1 MYKKLVD
8 LGDINMTNRRE
19 FNKTVAAAGA
29 IGAFGFAGYQSPA
42 IAQAID
48 NLKIICGFP
57 AGGTSD
63 AVSRRVADK
72 ARGDIA
78 KASVVENK
86 TGAGGRIAVE
96 AVKASAPDG
105 QTLLLTPH
113 SIMSIYPYIYNK
125 LSYDPLNDF
134 VPVSMG
140 ASFSLALA
148 VGPMVP
154 DSVKNVKDFVAW
166 CKANP
171 SKAAY
176 GSPAAGSTPHFA
188 GAILEKTTGVELR
201 HVAYRGSV
209 PGVADVIGGQI
220 ASMFTPVGDFLQMAK
235 AGKLR
240 ILATT
245 ETKRTRF
252 TPDVQTFTEAGFPQI
267 NWNEWFAF
275 WAPAKT
281 PANIIASTSASIQKA
296 LAMPDVVDA
305 LGNFGLVA
313 EGSSGADL
321 GRALKVESDR
331 WGPLVKQIGF
341 TAES

>member
-1 MYKKLVD
+1 M
-8 LGDINMTNRRE
+8 INRRQ
-19 FNKTVAAAGA
+19 FSQTFAAGSA
-29 IGAFGFAGYQSPA
+29 LAATGFSTYMSPA
-42 IAQAID
+42 LAQA
-48 NLKIICGFP
+48 LESVKVVCGFP

-63 AVSRRVADK
+63 AVSRRVSDK
-72 ARGDIA
+72 LRGDMA

-96 AVKASAPDG
+96 TVKAAAADG
-105 QTLLLTPH
+105 QTLLLTPY

-125 LSYDPLNDF
+125 LSYDPVNDF
-134 VPVSMG
+134 IPVSMG

-154 DSVKNVKDFVAW
+154 DSVKTVKDFVAW

-188 GAILEKTTGVELR
+188 GAILEKTTGVEMR

-209 PGVADVIGGQI
+209 PGVADVIGGQL
-220 ASMFTPVGDFLQMAK
+220 AAMFTPVGDFLQMAK

-245 ETKRTRF
+245 EAKRTKF
-252 TPDVQTFTEAGFPQI
+252 TPDVPTFIESGFPQI

-281 PANIIASTSASIQKA
+281 PASVVASLSAAIQKA
-296 LAMPDVVDA
+296 LAAPDVVEA

-313 EGSSGADL
+313 EGSSSADL
-321 GRALKVESDR
+321 MKAQKVESDR
-331 WGPLVKQIGF
+331 WAPLVKQIGF

>member
-1 MYKKLVD
+1 MTTRRQFNQSLA
-8 LGDINMTNRRE
+8 LGASL
-19 FNKTVAAAGA
+19 AAT
-29 IGAFGFAGYQSPA
+29 GFAGYHSPA
-42 IAQAID
+42 LAQALE
-48 NLKIICGFP
+48 NLKIVCGFP

-63 AVSRRVADK
+63 SVSRRVADK
-72 ARGDIA
+72 TRGDVA
-78 KASVVENK
+78 KTTVVENK

-96 AVKASAPDG
+96 TVKAAAPDG

-113 SIMSIYPYIYNK
+113 SIMSVYPYIYNK
-125 LSYDPLNDF
+125 LSYDPTNDF

-171 SKAAY
+171 GKAAY

-188 GAILEKTTGVELR
+188 GAVLEKVTGVELR

-252 TPDVQTFTEAGFPQI
+252 TPDVPTFTESGFPQI

-281 PANIIASTSASIQKA
+281 PANVVATLSASIQKA
-296 LAMPDVVDA
+296 LAMPDVIDS
-305 LGNFGLVA
+305 LGTFGLVS

>member
-1 MYKKLVD
+1 MTTRRQFNQNIAGSAT
-8 LGDINMTNRRE
+8 LGTLS
-19 FNKTVAAAGA
+19 A
-29 IGAFGFAGYQSPA
+29 IGFATYHSPS
-42 IAQAID
+42 IAQA
-48 NLKIICGFP
+48 LEGVKIICGFP

-63 AVSRRVADK
+63 SVSRRVSDK
-72 ARGDIA
+72 LRGDFA
-78 KASVVENK
+78 KTSVVENK
-86 TGAGGRIAVE
+86 TGAGGRIAAE
-96 AVKASAPDG
+96 AVKPAAPDG

-125 LSYDPLNDF
+125 LSYDPVNDF

-154 DSVKNVKDFVAW
+154 ESVKTVKDFIAW

-188 GAILEKTTGVELR
+188 GAVLEKVSGVELR

-220 ASMFTPVGDFLQMAK
+220 ASMMTPVGDFLQMAK

-245 ETKRTRF
+245 ELKRTRF
-252 TPDVQTFTEAGFPQI
+252 TPDVPTFAESGFPQI

-281 PANIIASTSASIQKA
+281 PANVVASLSAAIQKA
-296 LAMPDVVDA
+296 LAMPDVVEG
-305 LGNFGLVA
+305 LGAFGLVS

>member
-1 MYKKLVD
+1 
-8 LGDINMTNRRE
+8 MTNRNINRRE
-19 FNKTVAAAGA
+19 FNKSVAAIGA
-29 IGAFGFAGYQSPA
+29 IGAAGFAGYNSPA
-42 IAQAID
+42 LAQALENI
-48 NLKIICGFP
+48 KIVCGFP

-63 AVSRRVADK
+63 AVSRRVSDK
-72 ARGDIA
+72 VRGDFA

-96 AVKASAPDG
+96 TVKAAAPDG
-105 QTLLLTPH
+105 QTLLLSPH
-113 SIMSIYPYIYNK
+113 SIMSVYPYIYNK
-125 LSYDPLNDF
+125 LSYDPQNDF

-148 VGPMVP
+148 VGPLVP

-188 GAILEKTTGVELR
+188 GAILEKTTGVEMR

-245 ETKRTRF
+245 ETRRTRF

-281 PANIIASTSASIQKA
+281 PANVIAATSAAIQKA
-296 LAMPDVVDA
+296 LAMPDVVES

>member
-1 MYKKLVD
+1 M
-8 LGDINMTNRRE
+8 INRRQ
-19 FNKTVAAAGA
+19 FNQSLFAAGA
-29 IGAFGFAGYQSPA
+29 VSSTAGLVSYSSPS
-42 IAQAID
+42 IAQTLD
-48 NLKIICGFP
+48 TVKIICGFP

-63 AVSRRVADK
+63 SVSRRVADK
-72 ARGDIA
+72 LRSDIA
-78 KASVVENK
+78 KVSLVENK
-86 TGAGGRIAVE
+86 TGAAGRLAPE
-96 AVKASAPDG
+96 AVKIAAADG

-113 SIMSIYPYIYNK
+113 SIMSVYPYIYNK
-125 LSYDPLNDF
+125 LSYDPTADF

-148 VGPMVP
+148 VGPLVP
-154 DSVKNVKDFVAW
+154 DSVKNVKDFLAW
-166 CKANP
+166 AKANP
-171 SKAAY
+171 AKAAY

-188 GAILEKTTGVELR
+188 GAVLEKTTGVELR

-209 PGVADVIGGQI
+209 PGVADVIGGQV
-220 ASMFTPVGDFLQMAK
+220 AAMFTPVGDFLQMAK

-252 TPDVQTFTEAGFPQI
+252 TPDVPSFTESGFPQI

-281 PANIIASTSASIQKA
+281 PTAVVNNLSTAIQKA
-296 LAMPDVVDA
+296 LAQPDVIEA
-305 LGNFGLVA
+305 LGTFGLVA
-313 EGSSGADL
+313 EGSSSADL

-331 WGPLVKQIGF
+331 WAPLVKQIGF

>member
-1 MYKKLVD
+1 M
-8 LGDINMTNRRE
+8 INRRK
-19 FNKTVAAAGA
+19 FNQTFAAG
-29 IGAFGFAGYQSPA
+29 GALVATGFSSYFSPA
-42 IAQAID
+42 MAQALE
-48 NLKIICGFP
+48 NVKVVCGFP

-63 AVSRRVADK
+63 AVSRRVSDK
-72 ARGDIA
+72 LRGDTA

-96 AVKASAPDG
+96 TVKAAAPDG

-125 LSYDPLNDF
+125 LSYDPVNDF
-134 VPVSMG
+134 IPVSMG

-154 DSVKNVKDFVAW
+154 DSVKTVKDFVAW

-188 GAILEKTTGVELR
+188 GAILEKVTGVEMR

-209 PGVADVIGGQI
+209 PGVADVIGGQL
-220 ASMFTPVGDFLQMAK
+220 AAMFTPVGDFLQMAK

-252 TPDVQTFTEAGFPQI
+252 TPDVPTFTESGFPQI

-281 PANIIASTSASIQKA
+281 PVSVIASMSTAIQKA
-296 LAMPDVVDA
+296 LSAPDVIES

-313 EGSSGADL
+313 EGSSSADL
-321 GRALKVESDR
+321 MKSQKVESER